1 MQRLC
6 ALLLTL
12 MGIFISSMLFA
23 AQIAIPRLDARVT
36 DLTHTLSPEQ
46 ITTLTQQLSSLEQAK
61 GSQLAILMLPTTGEE
76 TIEQYSIRV
85 TDEWQLGRKGI
96 DDGVLLLIAKD
107 DKKVRIEVG
116 RGLEGAL
123 PDVTSSRI
131 IREYITPEFRKNDY
145 AAGIQAGVDR
155 ISQVIQGE
163 PLPAPIAKQGQ
174 QSTTILGLPLMM
186 LAGMLFAGFIL
197 SQIAGRW
204 IGGSGIAL
212 VSGYAATTA
221 GTPLIMALLLGIGMA
236 VLLSM
241 ITSRIFIE
249 LMSLLLTH
257 SGSGGRGNG
266 GFHGGGFGGGFS
278 GGGSG
283 GFSGGGGGFGGG
295 GASGGW

>member
-12 MGIFISSMLFA
+12 MGIFISSILFA
-23 AQIAIPRLDARVT
+23 AQVPIPRLDSRVT
-36 DLTHTLSPEQ
+36 DLTQTLSPEQ
-46 ITTLTQQLSSLEQAK
+46 IATLTQQLSSLEQAK
-61 GSQLAILMLPTTGEE
+61 GSQLAILMLPTTGDD
-76 TIEQYSIRV
+76 TIEQYGIRV
-85 TDEWQLGRKGI
+85 TDEWKLGRKGI

-123 PDVTSSRI
+123 PDVISSRI
-131 IREYITPEFRKNDY
+131 IREYITPEFRRNDY

-163 PLPAPIAKQGQ
+163 PLPAPIANNSSSQFR
-174 QSTTILGLPLMM
+174 TIFGLQPMM

-204 IGGSGIAL
+204 IGRSGIAL
-212 VSGYAATTA
+212 VSGYAATTT
-221 GTPLIMALLLGIGMA
+221 GTPLIMALLLGMGMA
-236 VLLSM
+236 VVLSI

-249 LMSLLLTH
+249 LVSLLLTH
-257 SGSGGRGNG
+257 SGSGGRSSG
-266 GFHGGGFGGGFS
+266 GFHGGGGGFS
-278 GGGSG
+278 GGGGG